1 MDFFEHQDVAR
12 KKTGQMVF
20 LFVLAVIAIVVALN
34 AVFAGLYI
42 YGIGELS
49 QRSSSVPLSTQFDT
63 IPPGL
68 WLAVTGI
75 SLLIILGGSTFRIL
89 QLGEGGEAV
98 ARMVGARKISR
109 GTTDPKEKQL
119 LNVVDEMAIASG
131 VSVPQ
136 VFVMDDEPAI
146 NAFAAG
152 YKPSEAIVA
161 VTRGTLEQLDRDE
174 LQGVIAHEFSHI
186 FNGDMRLNIRLMG
199 VLYGILIIGALG
211 GYLLRSMRYSSRSSR
226 DGKGAGAV
234 LIIGL
239 ALFVIGYTGVFFG
252 RLIKAGVSRQREFLA
267 DSSAV
272 QFTRNP
278 EGITNALKK
287 IGKLDEG
294 SLIHGEHAEE
304 LSHMYF
310 GQGIQTAMSGLL
322 ATHPPLM
329 DRIKRINKGRVPLT
343 SPGKRRKMHEAMAA
357 NMAEEQAS
365 VATAAVE
372 PGSVAES
379 IGNPSNLHMI
389 YAASLLASIPQPVSD
404 SLALAKGSK
413 ALMYALIL
421 DEDTRVREHEMKVF
435 RQTAHKDLESEV
447 LRLAGHLDKLHDR
460 YRLPL
465 FDLAVSTLK
474 DLSAEERQALI
485 EGVRVVIDADRR
497 IKLEEMTIYI
507 LMRAHLGERAG
518 EADRVR
524 YRMIADLKDEVELLL
539 SLLAYLGKSG
549 QHSPQMVFDK
559 AASELSAI
567 LSGLNLVE
575 LKRFN
580 PDDLVLAMEK
590 FVAMSPALKERLT
603 AACIAAVMADETV
616 TIKELEVMRGLCASM
631 EVPMPPVLVD
641 GAD

>member
-1 MDFFEHQDVAR
+1 MDFFEHQEVAR

-20 LFVLAVIAIVVALN
+20 LFVLAVIAIVMALN
-34 AVFAGLYI
+34 VVISGLYI

-49 QRSSSVPLSTQFDT
+49 QRSSTVPLATQFYS
-63 IPPGL
+63 IPPEL
-68 WLAVTGI
+68 WLTVTGV
-75 SLLIILGGSTFRIL
+75 SLLIIFGGSAFRIL

-98 ARMVGARKISR
+98 ARMVGARKVSR
-109 GTTDPKEKQL
+109 STADPLEKRL

-152 YKPSEAIVA
+152 YKPNEAIVA

-199 VLYGILIIGALG
+199 VLYGILIIGAMG
-211 GYLLRSMRYSSRSSR
+211 GFMLRSMRYSSHRSR

-234 LIIGL
+234 LILGL

-267 DSSAV
+267 DASAV

-287 IGKLDEG
+287 IGKMDEG
-294 SLIHGEHAEE
+294 SLIQGEHAEE

-310 GQGIQTAMSGLL
+310 GQGIMTAMSGLM

-329 DRIKRINKGRVPLT
+329 DRIKRINKGRVPPL
-343 SPGKRRKMHEAMAA
+343 SPSRRRQIQEAMTA
-357 NMAEEQAS
+357 NLAEEQAN
-365 VATAAVE
+365 VAGGMIE
-372 PGSVAES
+372 PGNVAES

-404 SLALAKGSK
+404 SLALEKGSK
-413 ALMYALIL
+413 ALMYALVL
-421 DEDTRVREHEMKVF
+421 DEDATVREHELKVF

-447 LRLAGHLDKLHDR
+447 MRLVGHLDKLHDR

-465 FDLAVSTLK
+465 FDLAVPTLK
-474 DLSAEERQALI
+474 DLSAEERRSLMD
-485 EGVRVVIDADRR
+485 GVKMVIDADRR
-497 IKLEEMTIYI
+497 IKLEELTIYI
-507 LMRAHLGERAG
+507 LLRAHLGEQAGRA
-518 EADRVR
+518 DQLR
-524 YRMIADLKDEVELLL
+524 YKTMTDLKAEVELLL
-539 SLLAYLGKSG
+539 SLLAYLGKSE
-549 QHSPQMVFDK
+549 QYSAQVVFDK
-559 AASELSAI
+559 AANELSAI
-567 LSGLNLVE
+567 LPDLNLVE
-575 LKRFN
+575 LKEFN
-580 PDDLVLAMEK
+580 ADDLVSAMEK
-590 FVAMSPALKERLT
+590 FAVMSPALKERLT
-603 AACIAAVMADETV
+603 AACIVAVMADEMV
-616 TIKELEVMRGLCASM
+616 SIKELEVMRGLCASM
-631 EVPMPPVLVD
+631 EVPMPPVLA
-641 GAD
+641 G